1 MILKCI
7 ERKKIRMSNNL
18 KSYSTSSTVDYYE
31 KLANIGCFRYESLL
45 INKYFPY
52 HSSVLD
58 IGCGV
63 GRTTTALKK
72 GGYRPI
78 GIDYSSQMIK
88 AAQVIDKEI
97 DYKVQDVR
105 KMLFSNETFDCAIFS
120 FNGLMLLET
129 YEDRENAM
137 FEIRRVLK
145 VGGVFIFTTPFLDN
159 KVEKEYW
166 KEKIS
171 HYGKTLEQFSFS
183 ERLRLGDEVTEEGNC
198 EFHLH
203 IPFVSEIQKMVHRCG
218 YDILFEGRRLDYF
231 PEEDFEDEL
240 DDNYLWVVKKR
251 NV

>member
-78 GIDYSSQMIK
+78 GIDYSSQMIRQHK
-88 AAQVIDKEI
+88 LLIRKLI
-97 DYKVQDVR
+97 IR
-105 KMLFSNETFDCAIFS
+105 FKMLEKCFFQMKHLTVLFSH
-120 FNGLMLLET
+120 LM
-129 YEDRENAM
+129 
-137 FEIRRVLK
+137 V
-145 VGGVFIFTTPFLDN
+145 
-159 KVEKEYW
+159 
-166 KEKIS
+166 
-171 HYGKTLEQFSFS
+171 
-183 ERLRLGDEVTEEGNC
+183 
-198 EFHLH
+198 
-203 IPFVSEIQKMVHRCG
+203 
-218 YDILFEGRRLDYF
+218 
-231 PEEDFEDEL
+231 
-240 DDNYLWVVKKR
+240 
-251 NV
+251 

>member
-97 DYKVQDVR
+97 DYKVQDV
-105 KMLFSNETFDCAIFS
+105 
-120 FNGLMLLET
+120 G
-129 YEDRENAM
+129 
-137 FEIRRVLK
+137 
-145 VGGVFIFTTPFLDN
+145 